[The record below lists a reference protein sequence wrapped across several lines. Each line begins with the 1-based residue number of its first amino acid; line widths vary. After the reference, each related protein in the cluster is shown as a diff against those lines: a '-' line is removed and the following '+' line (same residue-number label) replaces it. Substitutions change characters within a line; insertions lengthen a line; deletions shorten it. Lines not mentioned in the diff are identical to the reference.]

1 MNDPIIQYYKSRLE
15 RFGDSPKAVDWRDE
29 LTQVNR
35 FRILSSISSDMNSV
49 LDVGCGLAHFYSF
62 LRLKG
67 FQGKYLGLD
76 ILKEFVDLSNRTVAK
91 DPLAE
96 VQFFDASLKAGNSIS
111 FPTGF
116 EYGFVSGMFNNQRDN
131 VECFMYDVIERLWEA
146 CEKGIAFNVL
156 SKFVE
161 YEDSELYY
169 ADPVKVF
176 LFLKQELKA
185 HVVMYHDYVLSPD
198 GFPYE
203 VTFHVRKEPLLAE
216 RLVRT
221 SSD

>member
-1 MNDPIIQYYKSRLE
+1 MNDQIIQFYKSRLE
-15 RFGDSPKAVDWRDE
+15 QFGNSPKAVAWRDE

-49 LDVGCGLAHFYSF
+49 LDVGCGLAHFYSY
-62 LRLKG
+62 LRSNG
-67 FQGKYLGLD
+67 FQGKYLGLE
-76 ILKEFVDLSNRTVAK
+76 ILQEFVDLSNQRIAK
-91 DPLAE
+91 DPLAD
-96 VQFFDASLKAGNSIS
+96 VQSFDASIKKGNSIN
-111 FPTGF
+111 FPTGY
-116 EYGFVSGMFNNQRDN
+116 EYGFVSGMFNNQRN
-131 VECFMYDVIERLWEA
+131 NAECFMFDVIERLWEA
-146 CEKGIAFNVL
+146 CEKGISFNIL

-161 YEDSELYY
+161 YEDSDLYY

-203 VTFHVRKEPLLAE
+203 VTFHVRKDPLLAV
-216 RLVRT
+216 RPVRT
-221 SSD
+221 SPD